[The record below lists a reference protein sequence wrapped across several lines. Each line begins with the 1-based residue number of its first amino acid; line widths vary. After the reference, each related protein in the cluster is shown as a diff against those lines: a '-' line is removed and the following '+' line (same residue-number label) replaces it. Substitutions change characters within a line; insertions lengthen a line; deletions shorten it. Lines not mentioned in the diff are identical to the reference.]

1 MMCHQGPYPEDEAR
15 TRALPWLP
23 EGPAL
28 ATRGPCPG
36 YPRALPWL
44 PEGPALATRGWSPA
58 HLRAK
63 PWLFRAAEIIVI
75 ERLVTSFRRRPESI

>member
-1 MMCHQGPYPEDEAR
+1 MCHQGPYPEDEAR

-36 YPRALPWL
+36 YPRVEPCS
-44 PEGPALATRGWSPA
+44 PEGKALAFQGSRNYSNRTFSYVIPA
-58 HLRAK
+58 
-63 PWLFRAAEIIVI
+63 
-75 ERLVTSFRRRPESI
+75 